1 MLSGSQICKIDARLN
16 LASVVQV
23 ARSASGIRCTRGSTA
38 RSRATLWSPYSLY
51 CVKAVVL
58 VVRVSL
64 MQRAVAQ
71 EGLPAAFENLKDR
84 INTWDAIRKL
94 TDFKLSHVTICL
106 RARLFFFWHFLPHP
120 CVQMPLVYIPLCSLA
135 VCSSLSSEHLMQE
148 YEIQLPVLRK
158 EIMRRVKPLHAMGS
172 PLSSNRPST
181 AGVFVQ
187 NRTQARDA
195 HGLRRSSLVETWG
208 GCRSSADRNRAQ
220 AAWRGCG
227 HHRPR
232 FPASW

>member
-1 MLSGSQICKIDARLN
+1 
-16 LASVVQV
+16 
-23 ARSASGIRCTRGSTA
+23 
-38 RSRATLWSPYSLY
+38 
-51 CVKAVVL
+51 
-58 VVRVSL
+58 

-94 TDFKLSHVTICL
+94 TDFKLSHVTIYL
-106 RARLFFFWHFLPHP
+106 RGSSVSFVGTSCPTH
-120 CVQMPLVYIPLCSLA
+120 VSQMPLVYRPLCSLS
-135 VCSSLSSEHLMQE
+135 VCSFLSSEHMMQE
-148 YEIQLPVLRK
+148 YEIHLPVLRK

-181 AGVFVQ
+181 AGVFVK
-187 NRTQARDA
+187 NRTQARNA
-195 HGLRRSSLVETWG
+195 HGLRRSRSVETWG